1 MLMDCG
7 SEVIKYC
14 MDQKLEEIRRIEII
28 GNDGD

>member
-7 SEVIKYC
+7 SEAIKYYT
-14 MDQKLEEIRRIEII
+14 DQKLEEITRIEII